1 MRLKLNKT
9 AGPKIYKL
17 FSQLVSIGAQI
28 GLEFDP
34 ISMQVRKMSDP
45 TVRVRIY
52 LESGYLYINESGKQ
66 SEALKLLVA
75 NTFYR
80 ALPNIALDEPNI
92 LHKLPADYTI
102 FKIAELSKR

>member
-1 MRLKLNKT
+1 MQLKLNKN
-9 AGPKIYKL
+9 AGPKVYKL
-17 FSQLVSIGAQI
+17 FSQLIPIGAQI

-34 ISMQVRKMSDP
+34 ISMQVKKMSDP

-52 LESGYLYINESGKQ
+52 LESGYLSIYASGKK
-66 SEALKLLVA
+66 SEALQLIVA

-80 ALPNIALDEPNI
+80 ALPNVELEESHI

-102 FKIAELSKR
+102 FKIAEATKR